1 MIAGII
7 GNTNKLKGTEFIFEL
22 VNCLHEAGI
31 QSILSDSLIP
41 TVHSCANAP
50 NIPLAFENLATLGSC
65 CDFIIS
71 AGGDGTLLAS
81 AVTAYEY
88 DKPIVGVNLGKL
100 GFLAEIGSREIKD
113 FIANLK
119 ENKYTVDERTVLEGL
134 IENHRHSGPPML
146 AFNDIVIDKGG
157 WPKMIEQ
164 KLFINDMYVNTFTSD
179 GLIIATPAGSTGYS
193 LSVGGPIVAP
203 GAKVITLSPISA
215 HSLTIRPLVINNDDS
230 IKVEIHSPHNVVQIN
245 CDGQHVHEFHPPVVL
260 RVQKRQKSLKL
271 LRTNSFNYYE
281 ILRNKLFWGA
291 DIRTMNHLN
300 GEK

>member
-7 GNTNKLKGTEFIFEL
+7 GNTNKLKGSDFIFKL
-22 VNCLHEAGI
+22 VNCLRAADI
-31 QSILSDSLIP
+31 QCILSDSLVP

-50 NIPLAFENLATLGSC
+50 DIPLSFESLPVLGKN
-65 CDFIIS
+65 CDFILS

-81 AVTAYEY
+81 AVTAYEF

-100 GFLAEIGSREIKD
+100 GFLAEIGSEEIGS
-113 FIANLK
+113 FIADLK
-119 ENKYTVDERTVLEGL
+119 ENKYTVEERTVLEGQV
-134 IENHRHSGPPML
+134 ENHEVSGPPML

-193 LSVGGPIVAP
+193 LSVGGPVVAP
-203 GAKVITLSPISA
+203 GAKVITLCPISA
-215 HSLTIRPLVINNDDS
+215 HSLTIRPLVINYTDC
-230 IKVEIHSPHNVVQIN
+230 IKVAIESPHKVVQIN
-245 CDGQHVHEFHPPVVL
+245 CDGQHVYEFPPSIVL
-260 RVQKRQKSLKL
+260 RVKRREKSLKL

-281 ILRNKLFWGA
+281 ILRNKLFWGV
-291 DIRTMNHLN
+291 DIRTMNLMN
-300 GEK
+300 GGL